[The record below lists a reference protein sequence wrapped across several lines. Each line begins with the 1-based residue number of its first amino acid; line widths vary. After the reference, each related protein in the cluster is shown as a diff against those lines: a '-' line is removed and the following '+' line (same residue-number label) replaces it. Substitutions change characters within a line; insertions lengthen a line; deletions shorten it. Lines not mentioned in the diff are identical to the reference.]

1 MAGFGHILELDSSE
15 MAGFGAEKE
24 AERTLEVAAFEP
36 SELAQW
42 QLCNVPINAPPDSNA
57 AIRALMEVL
66 RRLMLAALR
75 FSSSQLLLLLEV
87 LASELSNGASA
98 VWV

>member
-1 MAGFGHILELDSSE
+1 MSMLVLGIPVLV
-15 MAGFGAEKE
+15 
-24 AERTLEVAAFEP
+24 VAAPNLLRSPAWP
-36 SELAQW
+36 SG
-42 QLCNVPINAPPDSNA
+42 P
-57 AIRALMEVL
+57 MEVL

-75 FSSSQLLLLLEV
+75 LSSSQLLLLLEV